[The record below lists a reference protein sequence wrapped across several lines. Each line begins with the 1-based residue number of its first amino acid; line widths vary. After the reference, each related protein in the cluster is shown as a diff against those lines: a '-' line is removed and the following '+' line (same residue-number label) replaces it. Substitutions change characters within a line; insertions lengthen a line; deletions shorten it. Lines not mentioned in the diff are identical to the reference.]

1 MNVNAGKAV
10 NPENLGDT
18 LVEML
23 INWSNSE
30 EQKFFDAIDDAAK
43 ACNDTAK
50 SYLSK
55 GHGVKTGDY
64 RDHFAIESEMITKHH
79 KRATWHV
86 KSPEYRLTHLLE
98 NGHLTRDGTKRTKKV
113 VHIKHGRQ
121 IAEQVLDQKMNG
133 LWEG

>member
-1 MNVNAGKAV
+1 MNVNAGKAI

-18 LVEML
+18 LAEML
-23 INWSNSE
+23 INWSNGE

-43 ACNDTAK
+43 ACNDT
-50 SYLSK
+50 
-55 GHGVKTGDY
+55 GEY
-64 RDHFAIESEMITKHH
+64 RDHFAIESEMVTKHH

-98 NGHLTRDGTKRTKKV
+98 NGHLTRDGTKRTKRV